1 MKAILLAL
9 ATLVLP
15 LPALAQVSVQSV
27 QSPAPALGAVSS
39 ASSVE
44 TVFRVSASSGTVTR
58 LSGSGTRI
66 GGGSTRPLVTLTCGI
81 NPDCV
86 TRDVVVTV
94 SSLGAPSGRMG
105 QLDNFTV
112 SALTAVITGSPSG
125 TGPMS
130 FTIAP
135 IGLSGVAT
143 FYLGMDV
150 PILGNDSAEATGAAS
165 AAFQV
170 SAAFSGGGAADTQGG
185 TATATVFRPLS
196 IAATVNLFFGAL
208 IRPDVGSGTVTLDA
222 ITGNRALVNVG
233 AIGPAPVRARF
244 VVSGEGGQSFSLS
257 MPESFEMNGPGAPLT
272 VVLQSD
278 AIGPSILDGS
288 IGNSGSNVINVG
300 GSFAISSI
308 TPQGA
313 YAGSFEVSVA
323 YN

>member
-1 MKAILLAL
+1 MKAVLLAL
-9 ATLVLP
+9 AALLLP

-27 QSPAPALGAVSS
+27 QSPAPALGTVSS
-39 ASSVE
+39 ANSGA
-44 TVFRVSASSGTVTR
+44 TVFRVSPSSGSVTR

-66 GGGSTRPLVTLTCGI
+66 GGGSTRPLVTLACGTD
-81 NPDCV
+81 PDCV

-125 TGPMS
+125 TDPMT

-150 PILGNDSAEATGAAS
+150 PVLGNDSAEATGAAS
-165 AAFQV
+165 ATFQI

-185 TATATVFRPLS
+185 AATATVFRPLS
-196 IAATVNLFFGAL
+196 IAATTNLFFGAL
-208 IRPDVGSGTVTLDA
+208 IRPDIGSGTVTLDA
-222 ITGNRALVNVG
+222 VTGNRALVNVG
-233 AIGPAPVRARF
+233 AIGPAPARARF
-244 VVSGEGGQSFSLS
+244 VVSGEGGQGFSVS
-257 MPESFEMNGPGAPLT
+257 MPESFDMTGPGAPLT
-272 VVLQSD
+272 VTLQSD
-278 AIGPSILDGS
+278 AIGPMALDGGLGS
-288 IGNSGSNVINVG
+288 SGSKDIMIG
-300 GSFAISSI
+300 GYFAISSTTAI
-308 TPQGA
+308 
-313 YAGSFEVSVA
+313 GSYSGNFEVTVA